1 MTGITLELFAMV
13 ALILLGG
20 SVTTDT
26 PITFYVS
33 CDSLDGYSALT
44 GHCEETTRKREET
57 N

>member
-33 CDSLDGYSALT
+33 CDSLD
-44 GHCEETTRKREET
+44 ETMQGI
-57 N
+57 